1 MSGSPLYDVT
11 DEVEISKR
19 DGSATYDSI
28 NTAAKDWQ
36 RDSGKEFTAMR
47 GDHEQN

>member
-28 NTAAKDWQ
+28 NTAAKGLAEGL
-36 RDSGKEFTAMR
+36 REGVY
-47 GDHEQN
+47 GDARRS